1 MPKKCLDAALRVAY
15 DHDIWYTCVK
25 LYLQAFF
32 SYFQNFDFSAVKGQ
46 KWSKRAKHSVHRVP
60 YLKNHIPYDC
70 HLWYTFVKCWYLQ
83 VFSSF
88 WFSWLLGGKSAKNG
102 KKNDKKFCPLHS
114 ISQES
119 SIMIVIH
126 GTHV

>member
-1 MPKKCLDAALRVAY
+1 MPKKCLDAALTVAY

-25 LYLQAFF
+25 LYLQVFFFAFSKF
-32 SYFQNFDFSAVKGQ
+32 WFFRG
-46 KWSKRAKHSVHRVP
+46 KRAKHSVHRVP
-60 YLKNHIPYDC
+60 HLKNHVPYDC

-88 WFSWLLGGKSAKNG
+88 WFSWLSGGQSAKNG
-102 KKNDKKFCPLHS
+102 KKNDKKFCPLHPFCTLHS